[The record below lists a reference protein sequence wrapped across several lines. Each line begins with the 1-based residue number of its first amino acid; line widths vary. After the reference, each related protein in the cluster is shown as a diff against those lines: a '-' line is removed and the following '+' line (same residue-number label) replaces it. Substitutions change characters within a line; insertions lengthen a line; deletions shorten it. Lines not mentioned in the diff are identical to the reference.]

1 MYLSGSQ
8 NIQKSMNGLLKI
20 RASEIDTDIASIGII
35 NNLSEING
43 KIGENLIIDVDT
55 GKVIEF
61 KDDVTMDA
69 SLNVST
75 INNLSLIN
83 GKVGQ
88 DLIIDV
94 DAGRVIQF
102 KDDVVMDTSLNVKTI
117 NGLSSINGAI
127 GQDLIINVDN
137 NKVIQF
143 KDNVVM
149 DASLSVGTIN
159 KVSRING
166 SIGGSDLI
174 IDAGSLSQIVEFK
187 NDVHMKNSVI
197 VNSYLDVSDN
207 AYFNSD
213 IGVSKNAQIDGSL
226 NILRNLD
233 VSGNITIG
241 KSTTTQSSSIDLKG
255 TFYIRDPSDPTQVYM
270 RINYEPSLYGFC
282 FTDESG
288 GGRIMNFRVKN
299 PSGGYKLFYFSS
311 SQLYANMLTYVENWL
326 AVSYNNL
333 IVLGDANSAGAW
345 LGCSQSFI
353 PNNAVTSGH
362 VTYVKGL
369 QNNNTYYS
377 NWVHVNTSN
386 VDVPTFR
393 MNYANIWSKVQ
404 HTMESNLILSSSGVT
419 FNDSTVQTTA
429 FTSAKNTKLVAI
441 GGVQTAT
448 LNATNQLTTN
458 TIYNCGSL
466 SLTAGTYIIQVNC
479 AVDIIT
485 GSSVVNNMISAWS
498 TSATSFSQFVNT
510 GRIDAGGFSWP
521 VGCTWS
527 LNSTDTVV
535 VSTTTTYHM
544 LLRVIFGSPSRLRF
558 VNPSSQF
565 KATRIA

>member
-1 MYLSGSQ
+1 MYLSGGQ

-20 RASEIDTDIASIGII
+20 RASEIDAEIANIGII
-35 NNLSEING
+35 NNLGEING

-83 GKVGQ
+83 GKIGQ
-88 DLIIDV
+88 DLIVNV

-102 KDDVVMDTSLNVKTI
+102 KDNVVMDTSLNVKTI
-117 NGLSSINGAI
+117 NGLSSINGPV
-127 GQDLIINVDN
+127 GQDLIIDVDTN
-137 NKVIQF
+137 RVIKF

-149 DASLSVGTIN
+149 DSSLNVKTIN
-159 KVSRING
+159 GLSLING
-166 SIGGSDLI
+166 PATGDLI
-174 IDAGSLSQIVEFK
+174 IDAGNPSQIVEFK
-187 NDVHMKNSVI
+187 NDVNIKSSLTVDF
-197 VNSYLDVSDN
+197 YLDVSDN

-226 NILRNLD
+226 NVLSNLD
-233 VSGNITIG
+233 VSGNVIVG
-241 KSTTTQSSSIDLKG
+241 KNGNSSLDVTGVMTLRETT
-255 TFYIRDPSDPTQVYM
+255 DPTNISMSILYIPAGAGFRFINNQPNGYIYFTTKDGAGNLKNFQFNSSQVYSNL
-270 RINYEPSLYGFC
+270 I
-282 FTDESG
+282 
-288 GGRIMNFRVKN
+288 
-299 PSGGYKLFYFSS
+299 FYCD
-311 SQLYANMLTYVENWL
+311 NWSII
-326 AVSYNNL
+326 SYNNPF
-333 IVLGDANSAGAW
+333 ILGDGNGSVF
-345 LGCSQSFI
+345 LGCSQMFI
-353 PNNAVTSGH
+353 PNNADTSGH

-369 QNNNTYYS
+369 QNNDTYYS

-393 MNYANIWSKVQ
+393 INYANIWSKVK
-404 HTMESNLILSSSGVT
+404 HTMESDLILSSSGVT
-419 FNDSTVQTTA
+419 FNDATIQTTA

-441 GGVQTAT
+441 GGITTST

-458 TIYNCGSL
+458 TIYNCGSI
-466 SLTAGTYIIQVNC
+466 SLTSGTYIIQVNC

-485 GSSVVNNMISAWS
+485 GSSVVNNMIAAWS
-498 TSATSFSQFVNT
+498 TSSTGFSQFLNT
-510 GRIDAGGFSWP
+510 GRIDGGGFSY
-521 VGCTWS
+521 VAGSTWS
-527 LNSTDTVV
+527 LNSTDTIV
-535 VSTTTTYHM
+535 VSTTTSYH
-544 LLRVIFGSPSRLRF
+544 LILRVIFGTPARLRF

>member
-1 MYLSGSQ
+1 MYLSGGQ

-20 RASEIDTDIASIGII
+20 RASEIDAEIANIGII
-35 NNLSEING
+35 NNLGEING

-83 GKVGQ
+83 GKIGQ
-88 DLIIDV
+88 DLIVNV

-102 KDDVVMDTSLNVKTI
+102 KDNVVMDTSLNVKTI
-117 NGLSSINGAI
+117 NGLSSINGPV
-127 GQDLIINVDN
+127 GQDLIIDVDTN
-137 NKVIQF
+137 RVIKF

-149 DASLSVGTIN
+149 DSSLNVKTIN
-159 KVSRING
+159 GLSLING
-166 SIGGSDLI
+166 PATGDLI
-174 IDAGSLSQIVEFK
+174 IDAGNPSQIVEFK
-187 NDVHMKNSVI
+187 NDVNIKSSLTVDF
-197 VNSYLDVSDN
+197 YLDVSDN

-226 NILRNLD
+226 NVLSNLD
-233 VSGNITIG
+233 VSGNVIVG
-241 KSTTTQSSSIDLKG
+241 KNGNSSLDVTGVMTLRETT
-255 TFYIRDPSDPTQVYM
+255 DPTNISMSILYIPAGAGFRFINNQPNGYIYFTTKDGAGNLKNFQFNSSQVYSNL
-270 RINYEPSLYGFC
+270 I
-282 FTDESG
+282 
-288 GGRIMNFRVKN
+288 
-299 PSGGYKLFYFSS
+299 FYCD
-311 SQLYANMLTYVENWL
+311 NWSII
-326 AVSYNNL
+326 SYNNPF
-333 IVLGDANSAGAW
+333 ILGDGNGSVF
-345 LGCSQSFI
+345 LGCSQMFI

-369 QNNNTYYS
+369 QNNDTYYS

-393 MNYANIWSKVQ
+393 INYANIWSKVQ

-419 FNDSTVQTTA
+419 FNDATIQTTA

-441 GGVQTAT
+441 GGITTST

-458 TIYNCGSL
+458 TIYNCGSV
-466 SLTAGTYIIQVNC
+466 SLAAGTYIIQVNC

-485 GSSVVNNMISAWS
+485 GSTVINNMIGAWS
-498 TSATSFSQFVNT
+498 TSATAFSQFLNT
-510 GRIDAGGFSWP
+510 GRLDGGGFTYP
-521 VGCTWS
+521 AGCTWS
-527 LNSTDTVV
+527 LNSTDTIV
-535 VSTTTTYHM
+535 VSTTTTYYM
-544 LLRVIFGSPSRLRF
+544 LVRVIFGTATRVRF

-565 KATRIA
+565 RATRIA

>member
-35 NNLSEING
+35 NNLGEING

-88 DLIIDV
+88 DLIMNV

-117 NGLSSINGAI
+117 NGLSSINGPI

-137 NKVIQF
+137 SKVIQF

-159 KVSRING
+159 KVSKING
-166 SIGGSDLI
+166 VVGGGDLI
-174 IDAGSLSQIVEFK
+174 INAGNPSQIVQFK
-187 NDVHMKNSVI
+187 NDVNMKSSLLVDF
-197 VNSYLDVSDN
+197 YLDVSDN

-233 VSGNITIG
+233 VSGNIIVG
-241 KSTTTQSSSIDLKG
+241 KSTTTQSSSVDLYG

-270 RINYEPSLYGFC
+270 RINYEPSLYGFA

-311 SQLYANMLTYVENWL
+311 SQLYAGMLTYVDNWL

-333 IVLGDANSAGAW
+333 IVLGDANSGGAW

-369 QNNNTYYS
+369 QNNDTYYS

-393 MNYANIWSKVQ
+393 ISWQSVQ
-404 HTMESNLILSSSGVT
+404 SLVPHVMQSDLTLSSSGVT
-419 FNDSTVQTTA
+419 FNDATIQTTA

-441 GGVQTAT
+441 GGITTST

-458 TIYNCGSL
+458 TIYNCGSM

-485 GSSVVNNMISAWS
+485 GSTVINNMIGAWS
-498 TSATSFSQFVNT
+498 TSATSFSQFLNT
-510 GRIDAGGFSWP
+510 GRLDGGGFTYP

-527 LNSTDTVV
+527 LNSTDTIV
-535 VSTTTTYHM
+535 VSTTTTYYM
-544 LLRVIFGSPSRLRF
+544 LVRVIFGTATRVRF

>member
-1 MYLSGSQ
+1 MYLSGS
-8 NIQKSMNGLLKI
+8 NKIDKSMNGLLKI
-20 RASEIDTDIASIGII
+20 SASEIDAEIARITTI
-35 NNLSEING
+35 NEVQSING

-55 GKVIEF
+55 GKIIEF
-61 KDDVTMDA
+61 KDDVTMDS

-83 GKVGQ
+83 GPIGQ

-94 DAGRVIQF
+94 DTNRV
-102 KDDVVMDTSLNVKTI
+102 VK
-117 NGLSSINGAI
+117 
-127 GQDLIINVDN
+127 
-137 NKVIQF
+137 F

-187 NDVHMKNSVI
+187 NDVHMKNSLI

-213 IGVSKNAQIDGSL
+213 INVLKNAQIDGSL

-233 VSGNITIG
+233 VSGNIIIG
-241 KSTTTQSSSIDLKG
+241 KSTTTQSSSVDLYG

-311 SQLYANMLTYVENWL
+311 SQLYAGMLTYVDNWL

-393 MNYANIWSKVQ
+393 INYANIWSKVQ

-419 FNDSTVQTTA
+419 FNDATIQTTA

-458 TIYNCGSL
+458 TIYNCGSI

-485 GSSVVNNMISAWS
+485 GSTVMNNMIGAWS
-498 TSATSFSQFVNT
+498 TSATSFSQFLNT
-510 GRIDAGGFSWP
+510 GRLDGGGFTYP
-521 VGCTWS
+521 AGCTWS
-527 LNSTDTVV
+527 LNSTDTIV
-535 VSTTTTYHM
+535 VSTTTTYYM
-544 LLRVIFGSPSRLRF
+544 LVRVTFGTATRVRF

>member
-1 MYLSGSQ
+1 MYLSGGQ

-20 RASEIDTDIASIGII
+20 RASEIDAEIANIGII
-35 NNLSEING
+35 NNLGEING

-83 GKVGQ
+83 GKIGQ
-88 DLIIDV
+88 DLIVNV

-102 KDDVVMDTSLNVKTI
+102 KDNVVMDTSLNVKTI
-117 NGLSSINGAI
+117 NGLSSINGPV
-127 GQDLIINVDN
+127 GQDLIIDVDTN
-137 NKVIQF
+137 RVIKF

-149 DASLSVGTIN
+149 DSSLNVKTIN
-159 KVSRING
+159 GLSLING
-166 SIGGSDLI
+166 PATGDLI
-174 IDAGSLSQIVEFK
+174 IDAGNPSQIVEFK
-187 NDVHMKNSVI
+187 NDVNIKSSLTVDF
-197 VNSYLDVSDN
+197 YLDVSDN

-226 NILRNLD
+226 NVLSNLD
-233 VSGNITIG
+233 VSGNVIVG
-241 KSTTTQSSSIDLKG
+241 KNGNSSLDVTGVMTLRETT
-255 TFYIRDPSDPTQVYM
+255 DPTNISMSILYIPAGAGFRFINNQPNGYIYFTTKDGAGNLKNFQFNSSQVYSNL
-270 RINYEPSLYGFC
+270 I
-282 FTDESG
+282 
-288 GGRIMNFRVKN
+288 
-299 PSGGYKLFYFSS
+299 FYCD
-311 SQLYANMLTYVENWL
+311 NWSII
-326 AVSYNNL
+326 SYNNPF
-333 IVLGDANSAGAW
+333 ILGDGNGSVF
-345 LGCSQSFI
+345 LGCSQMFI
-353 PNNAVTSGH
+353 PNNADTSGH

-369 QNNNTYYS
+369 QNNDTYYS

-393 MNYANIWSKVQ
+393 INYANIWSKVQ

-419 FNDSTVQTTA
+419 FNDATIQTTA

-441 GGVQTAT
+441 GGITTST

-458 TIYNCGSL
+458 TIYNCGSV
-466 SLTAGTYIIQVNC
+466 SLAAGTYIIQVNC

-485 GSSVVNNMISAWS
+485 GSTVINNMIGAWS
-498 TSATSFSQFVNT
+498 TSATAFSQFLNT
-510 GRIDAGGFSWP
+510 GRLDGGGFTYP
-521 VGCTWS
+521 AGCTWS
-527 LNSTDTVV
+527 LNSTDTIV
-535 VSTTTTYHM
+535 VSTTTTYYM
-544 LLRVIFGSPSRLRF
+544 LVRVIFGTATRVRF

-565 KATRIA
+565 RATRIA